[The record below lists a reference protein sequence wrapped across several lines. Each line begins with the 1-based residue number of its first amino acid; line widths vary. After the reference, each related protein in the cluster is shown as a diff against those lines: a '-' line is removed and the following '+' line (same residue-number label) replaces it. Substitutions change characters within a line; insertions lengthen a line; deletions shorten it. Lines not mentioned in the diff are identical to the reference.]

1 MTRVNGKS
9 PEHPSNQEPERDDFS
24 AQLVACLE
32 CLADYVDQT
41 PTDDPALY
49 DSEFLTAVWQT
60 IELTQML
67 YAEHIRLQT
76 EMNAFIG
83 AMTKAKEET
92 AGKLVVAQPGDVRRL
107 AQEG

>member
-1 MTRVNGKS
+1 MTRVNGHA
-9 PEHPSNQEPERDDFS
+9 PNRPEPERDDFS

-32 CLADYVDQT
+32 VLADYVDST
-41 PTDDPALY
+41 PDDDADLY
-49 DSEFLTAVWQT
+49 NSEFLTAVWQT

-67 YAEHIRLQT
+67 YAEHVRLQQ

-83 AMTKAKEET
+83 AMQMAKEE
-92 AGKLVVAQPGDVRRL
+92 ASQKLVVAQPGDVRRL